1 MDEKRKKLLKILAIV
16 VGFVIVLSI
25 LMVILSNSGKPK
37 QVELTFW
44 GFWEEEEV
52 MHPLIEKYEAE
63 NPGVKITYAI
73 QPLKNYESL
82 LYTRLAQ
89 AEISNE
95 PAPDIAMI
103 HNSWTPKF

>member
-1 MDEKRKKLLKILAIV
+1 MDEKKKKILKLLAIV

-25 LMVILSNSGKPK
+25 LMAVLSSSKPK
-37 QVELTFW
+37 QVDLTFW

-73 QPLKNYESL
+73 QPLKNK
-82 LYTRLAQ
+82 T
-89 AEISNE
+89 
-95 PAPDIAMI
+95 
-103 HNSWTPKF
+103 